1 MSEELQHEEKN
12 EQQTET
18 NTEHTTTEQPTV
30 EVVGEVTE
38 QKVVTEQ
45 VTIEQLKAH
54 IAELERQ
61 LAQAQMEAND
71 YKERWIRV
79 SADFQ
84 NFRKRVMQERI
95 EAYNKGKEDAVLALL
110 PVLDNMERALS
121 SLTEN
126 ADLKAFRQGMELIF
140 RLFHDAL
147 KRLDVE
153 PIPSE
158 GQKFDP
164 YYHEAFERVEREDV
178 EDGTIVGVIEQGYK
192 MGEKVIRPAKVRVA
206 TKPITQLAVPETEKG
221 GEPECFNGA

>member
-1 MSEELQHEEKN
+1 MSEELQHKEKN

-18 NTEHTTTEQPTV
+18 NTEQPTTEQTAV
-30 EVVGEVTE
+30 EIVREETEQEVT
-38 QKVVTEQ
+38 T
-45 VTIEQLKAH
+45 EQLKAH
-54 IAELERQ
+54 IAELENQ

-126 ADLKAFRQGMELIF
+126 ADLKAFRQGMELIV

-153 PIPSE
+153 PIPSG

-164 YYHEAFERVEREDV
+164 YYHEAFERVERDDV
-178 EDGTIVGVIEQGYK
+178 EDGTIVGVVEQGYK
-192 MGEKVIRPAKVRVA
+192 MGDKVIRPAKVRVA
-206 TKPITQLAVPETEKG
+206 TKPTPQLTVPETEKG
-221 GEPECFNGA
+221 GEPECFNEA

>member
-18 NTEHTTTEQPTV
+18 NIEQPTTEQPTV
-30 EVVGEVTE
+30 DVVGEAIEQEVT
-38 QKVVTEQ
+38 T
-45 VTIEQLKAH
+45 EQLKAH

-126 ADLKAFRQGMELIF
+126 ADLKAFRQGMELIV
-140 RLFHDAL
+140 RLFHDVL

-164 YYHEAFERVEREDV
+164 HYHEAFERVERDDI
-178 EDGTIVGVIEQGYK
+178 EDGTIVGVVEQGYK
-192 MGEKVIRPAKVRVA
+192 MGDKVIRPAKVRVA
-206 TKPITQLAVPETEKG
+206 TKPIPQLAVPETKREADLNAST
-221 GEPECFNGA
+221 EPDR

>member
-1 MSEELQHEEKN
+1 MSEELQHKEKN

-18 NTEHTTTEQPTV
+18 NTEQPTTEQTAV
-30 EVVGEVTE
+30 EVVREETEQEVT
-38 QKVVTEQ
+38 T
-45 VTIEQLKAH
+45 EQLKAH
-54 IAELERQ
+54 IAELENQ

-126 ADLKAFRQGMELIF
+126 ADLKAFRQGMELIV

-153 PIPSE
+153 PIPSG

-164 YYHEAFERVEREDV
+164 YYHEAFERVERDDV
-178 EDGTIVGVIEQGYK
+178 EDGTIVGVVEQGYK
-192 MGEKVIRPAKVRVA
+192 MGDKVIRPAKVRVA
-206 TKPITQLAVPETEKG
+206 TKPTPQLAVPETEKG
-221 GEPECFNGA
+221 GEPECFNEA

>member
-206 TKPITQLAVPETEKG
+206 TKPIPQLEVPETEKG

>member
-1 MSEELQHEEKN
+1 MSEELQHKEKN

-18 NTEHTTTEQPTV
+18 NTEQPTTEQPTV

-45 VTIEQLKAH
+45 EVTIEQLKAH

-61 LAQAQMEAND
+61 LVQAQMEAND

-110 PVLDNMERALS
+110 PILDNMERALS

-126 ADLKAFRQGMELIF
+126 ADLKAFRQGMELIV

-158 GQKFDP
+158 KFDP
-164 YYHEAFERVEREDV
+164 YYHEAFERVERDDV
-178 EDGTIVGVIEQGYK
+178 EDGTIVGVVEQGYK
-192 MGEKVIRPAKVRVA
+192 MGDKVIRPAKVRVA
-206 TKPITQLAVPETEKG
+206 TKPIPQLAVPETEKG